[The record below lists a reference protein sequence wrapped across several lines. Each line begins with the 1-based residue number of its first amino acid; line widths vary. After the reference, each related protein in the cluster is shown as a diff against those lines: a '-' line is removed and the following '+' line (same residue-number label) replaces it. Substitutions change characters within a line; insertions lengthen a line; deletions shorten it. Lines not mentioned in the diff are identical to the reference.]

1 MKKSL
6 IALIGFALL
15 ILVVFLLIA
24 VVGCSKKPA
33 EKALQPGLYHCP
45 MHPSF
50 IADKP
55 GDCSICGMKLVP
67 MEKKAAAPPAR
78 PAPTKK
84 TLYRSS
90 MNPGEISDKPG
101 KDSMGMEMV
110 PFETETP
117 GAVAVGL
124 PGLAAVTISPEK
136 RKLMNLKLATAEM
149 KNLIRSLRTSAR
161 IVPDETRLFRVTA
174 KIDGY
179 IEKLFVNATG
189 QAVRRGQPLL
199 SIYSPDLV
207 ASQQE
212 FLSALA
218 IAKQLGQSPD
228 PLAAESGRGLLDA
241 ARRRL
246 KLWDI
251 SDAQIQR
258 LEKSGR
264 VEKALTLAAPSS
276 GYVSEKMVL
285 AGQKIMAGEMLM
297 VVADLSNV
305 WAEADLY
312 EADAAYVKVGMA
324 AELTLPFLPG
334 RSFKGRISFLN
345 PFLDAASRTLK
356 ARLEIANPDLLLKP
370 EMYGEITLTFDFG
383 QRLAIPESA
392 VMRTGERSYVF
403 VDDGAGSLTPMLVKT
418 GVQSGDDVEI
428 ISGLKNGDRVVAAAN
443 FLVDSESSL
452 KAALQAYTGEK

>member
-1 MKKSL
+1 M
-6 IALIGFALL
+6 FLL
-15 ILVVFLLIA
+15 AAFLLIA
-24 VVGCSKKPA
+24 VVACGKKTA
-33 EKALQPGLYHCP
+33 EKAGHPDLYHCP

-55 GDCSICGMKLVP
+55 GDCTICGMKLVP
-67 MEKKAAAPPAR
+67 MEKKTEAPPVKS
-78 PAPTKK
+78 APTKK

-90 MNPGEISDKPG
+90 MNHGEISDKPG

-110 PFETETP
+110 PFVSEAPAGEAA
-117 GAVAVGL
+117 GI
-124 PGLAAVTISPEK
+124 PGLAAVAISPENRK
-136 RKLMNLKLATAEM
+136 RMNLKLATAEM
-149 KNLIRSLRTSAR
+149 KNLSRRLRTSAR

-179 IEKLFVNATG
+179 VEKLFVNATG
-189 QAVRRGQPLL
+189 QAVRLGQPLL

-212 FLSALA
+212 FLSAQA
-218 IAKQLGQSPD
+218 MAKQMGQSPD

-251 SDAQIQR
+251 SDAQIAR

-264 VEKALTLAAPSS
+264 VEKFLALTAPAS
-276 GYVSEKMVL
+276 GNVSEKMVL
-285 AGQKIMAGEMLM
+285 AGQKIMAGETLM
-297 VVADLSNV
+297 VIADLSVV

-312 EADAAYVKVGMA
+312 AADADFVKTGMNA
-324 AELTLPFLPG
+324 DLTLPFLPE
-334 RSFKGRISFLN
+334 RTFKGRISFLN
-345 PFLDAASRTLK
+345 PFLDGMSRTLK
-356 ARLEIANPDLLLKP
+356 ARLEVANPDLLLKP
-370 EMYGEITLTFDFG
+370 EMYGEISLAYDLG
-383 QRLAIPESA
+383 ERLVVPDAA

-403 VDDGAGSLTPMLVKT
+403 VDDGAGSLTPVQVRT
-418 GVQSGDDVEI
+418 GIQNGDDLEI
-428 ISGLKNGDRVVAAAN
+428 LSGLKSGDRVVAAAN

-452 KAALQAYTGEK
+452 KAALQAYTGKK

>member
-1 MKKSL
+1 MKKSM
-6 IALIGFALL
+6 IRTSWILL
-15 ILVVFLLIA
+15 AVFLLITA
-24 VVGCSKKPA
+24 VACGKKAP
-33 EKALQPGLYHCP
+33 EKAEPQ
-45 MHPSF
+45 
-50 IADKP
+50 
-55 GDCSICGMKLVP
+55 
-67 MEKKAAAPPAR
+67 KKI
-78 PAPTKK
+78 
-84 TLYRSS
+84 LYRST
-90 MNPGEISDKPG
+90 MNPNEISDKPG

-110 PFETETP
+110 PFESAAPKAAPTKKTLYRSTMIPNEISDKPGKDSMGMEMVPFESETP
-117 GAVAVGL
+117 AAGAAGI
-124 PGLAAVTISPEK
+124 PGLAAVAISPENRK
-136 RKLMNLKLATAEM
+136 RMNMRLATAEM
-149 KNLIRSLRTSAR
+149 KNLSRQLRTSAR
-161 IVPDETRLFRVTA
+161 IVADETRLFRVTA

-179 IEKLFVNATG
+179 VEKLFVNATG
-189 QAVRRGQPLL
+189 QAVRRGKPLL

-218 IAKQLGQSPD
+218 MAKQMGQSPD

-251 SDAQIQR
+251 SDAQIER

-264 VEKALTLAAPSS
+264 VEKALTLAAPAS

-297 VVADLSNV
+297 VVADLSDV
-305 WAEADLY
+305 WAEADIY
-312 EADAAYVKVGMA
+312 ESDAAYVKVGMQA
-324 AELTLPFLPG
+324 DLTLPFLPG
-334 RSFKGRISFLN
+334 KTFKGRISFLN

-370 EMYGEITLTFDFG
+370 EMYGDITLTFDFG
-383 QRLAIPESA
+383 QRLAVPESA
-392 VMRTGERSYVF
+392 VMRTGERNYVF
-403 VDDGAGSLTPMLVKT
+403 VDDGAGSLIPVQVQI
-418 GVQSGDDVEI
+418 GIQSGDDLEI

-452 KAALQAYTGEK
+452 KAALQTFGDKK

>member
-1 MKKSL
+1 MKKTFIRIVL
-6 IALIGFALL
+6 LALVVLLL
-15 ILVVFLLIA
+15 IPVVA
-24 VVGCSKKPA
+24 CGKKQT
-33 EKALQPGLYHCP
+33 EKTAQPQLFHCP

-67 MEKKAAAPPAR
+67 MEKKTEAPLVKS
-78 PAPTKK
+78 APTKK

-110 PFETETP
+110 PFTSEIP
-117 GAVAVGL
+117 VAGAAGI
-124 PGLAAVTISPEK
+124 PGLASVAISPENRK
-136 RKLMNLKLATAEM
+136 RMNLKLATAEM
-149 KNLIRSLRTSAR
+149 KNLSRRLRTSAR

-179 IEKLFVNATG
+179 VEKLFVNATG
-189 QAVRRGQPLL
+189 QAVRLGQPLL

-218 IAKQLGQSPD
+218 MAKQMGQSPD
-228 PLAAESGRGLLDA
+228 PLAAESGRGLLEA
-241 ARRRL
+241 ARRRM

-251 SDAQIQR
+251 SDAQIER

-264 VEKALTLAAPSS
+264 IEKALTLAAPAS

-285 AGQKIMAGEMLM
+285 AGQKIMAGETLM
-297 VVADLSNV
+297 VVADLSVV

-312 EADAAYVKVGMA
+312 ASDADFVKTGMDA
-324 AELTLPFLPG
+324 DLTLPFLPG
-334 RSFKGRISFLN
+334 RTFKGRISFLN
-345 PFLDAASRTLK
+345 PFLDGMSRTLK
-356 ARLEIANPDLLLKP
+356 ARLEVANPDLLLKP
-370 EMYGEITLTFDFG
+370 EMYGEISLAYGLG
-383 QRLAIPESA
+383 QRLVVPDAA

-403 VDDGAGSLTPMLVKT
+403 VDDGADSLTPVLVQT
-418 GVQSGDDVEI
+418 GIQNGDDLEI
-428 ISGLKNGDRVVAAAN
+428 LSGLKSGDRVVAAAN

>member
-1 MKKSL
+1 MKKS
-6 IALIGFALL
+6 LIGFALL
-15 ILVVFLLIA
+15 ILAVFLLIA

-33 EKALQPGLYHCP
+33 EKALQPELYHCP

-55 GDCSICGMKLVP
+55 GDCAICGMKLVP

-110 PFETETP
+110 PFTNETP
-117 GAVAVGL
+117 AAGATGL
-124 PGLAAVTISPEK
+124 PGLAAVAISPENRK
-136 RKLMNLKLATAEM
+136 RMNLKLATAEI
-149 KNLIRSLRTSAR
+149 KNLSRRLRTSAR

-212 FLSALA
+212 FLSAL
-218 IAKQLGQSPD
+218 IMAKQMGQSPD
-228 PLAAESGRGLLDA
+228 PLAAESGRGMLDA

-264 VEKALTLAAPSS
+264 VEKVLTLAAPAS

-285 AGQKIMAGEMLM
+285 AGQKIMAGETLM
-297 VVADLSNV
+297 VVADLSVV
-305 WAEADLY
+305 WAEADIY
-312 EADAAYVKVGMA
+312 AADADFIKTGMDA
-324 AELTLPFLPG
+324 DLTLPFLPD
-334 RSFKGRISFLN
+334 RTFKGRIDFLN
-345 PFLDAASRTLK
+345 PFLDGMSRTLK
-356 ARLEIANPDLLLKP
+356 ARLEVANPDLLLKP
-370 EMYGEITLTFDFG
+370 EMYGEISLAYDLG
-383 QRLAIPESA
+383 ERLVIPDAA
-392 VMRTGERSYVF
+392 VMRSGERSYVF
-403 VDDGAGSLTPMLVKT
+403 VDDGAGSLTPVLVRT
-418 GVQSGDDVEI
+418 GIQSGDDLEI
-428 ISGLKNGDRVVAAAN
+428 LSGLKSGDRVVAAAN

-452 KAALQAYTGEK
+452 KAALQAYTDKK

>member
-1 MKKSL
+1 MKKS
-6 IALIGFALL
+6 LIGFALL
-15 ILVVFLLIA
+15 ILAVFLLIA

-55 GDCSICGMKLVP
+55 GDCAICGMKLVP

-110 PFETETP
+110 PFTNETP
-117 GAVAVGL
+117 AAGATGL
-124 PGLAAVTISPEK
+124 PGLAAVAISPENRK
-136 RKLMNLKLATAEM
+136 RMNLKLATAEI
-149 KNLIRSLRTSAR
+149 KNLSRRLRTSAR

-212 FLSALA
+212 FLSAL
-218 IAKQLGQSPD
+218 IMAKQMGQSPD
-228 PLAAESGRGLLDA
+228 PLTAESGRGMLDA

-264 VEKALTLAAPSS
+264 VEKVLTLAAPAS

-285 AGQKIMAGEMLM
+285 AGQKIMAGETLM
-297 VVADLSNV
+297 VIADLAVV
-305 WAEADLY
+305 WAEADIY
-312 EADAAYVKVGMA
+312 AADADFIKTGMDA
-324 AELTLPFLPG
+324 DLTLPFLPD
-334 RSFKGRISFLN
+334 RTFKGRIDFLN
-345 PFLDAASRTLK
+345 PFLDGMSRTLK
-356 ARLEIANPDLLLKP
+356 ARLEVANPDLLLKP
-370 EMYGEITLTFDFG
+370 EMYGEISLAYDLG
-383 QRLAIPESA
+383 ERLVIPDAA
-392 VMRTGERSYVF
+392 VMRSGERSYVF
-403 VDDGAGSLTPMLVKT
+403 VDDGAGSLTPVLVRT
-418 GVQSGDDVEI
+418 GIQSGDDLEI
-428 ISGLKNGDRVVAAAN
+428 LSGLKSGDRVVAAAN

-452 KAALQAYTGEK
+452 KAALQAYTDKK

>member
-6 IALIGFALL
+6 ILTIFILLAALL
-15 ILVVFLLIA
+15 LITA
-24 VVGCSKKPA
+24 TACSKKQA
-33 EKALQPGLYHCP
+33 EKADQPQLYNCP

-55 GDCSICGMKLVP
+55 GDCTICGMKLVP
-67 MEKKAAAPPAR
+67 MEKKSTAATAKPKAM
-78 PAPTKK
+78 KK
-84 TLYRSS
+84 TLYRST

-117 GAVAVGL
+117 GAEAAGL

-136 RKLMNLKLATAEM
+136 RKLMNLKLATAET

-179 IEKLFVNATG
+179 VEKLFVNATG

-199 SIYSPDLV
+199 SIYSPDLM

-212 FLSALA
+212 FLSALVMA
-218 IAKQLGQSPD
+218 EQMGQSPD
-228 PLAAESGRGLLDA
+228 PLAAESGRGLVDA

-258 LEKSGR
+258 LEKSR
-264 VEKALTLAAPSS
+264 IVEKALTLAAPSS

-285 AGQKIMAGEMLM
+285 AGQKIMAGETLM
-297 VVADLSNV
+297 VIADLSVV

-312 EADAAYVKVGMA
+312 AADADFIKTGMDA
-324 AELTLPFLPG
+324 DLTMPFLPG
-334 RSFKGRISFLN
+334 RTFTGRIGFLN
-345 PFLDAASRTLK
+345 PFLDGMSRTLK
-356 ARLEIANPDLLLKP
+356 ARLEVANPDLLLKP
-370 EMYGEITLTFDFG
+370 EMYGEISLTFNLG
-383 QRLAIPESA
+383 TRLVVPDAA
-392 VMRTGERSYVF
+392 VMRTGERNYVF
-403 VDDGAGSLTPMLVKT
+403 VDDGAGSLIPLLVKT

-452 KAALQAYTGEK
+452 KAALQAYTAEK

>member
-6 IALIGFALL
+6 IRNAWILL
-15 ILVVFLLIA
+15 AVFLLITA
-24 VVGCSKKPA
+24 VACGKKEG
-33 EKALQPGLYHCP
+33 EKLAQPQQYHCP

-50 IADKP
+50 ISDKP
-55 GDCSICGMKLVP
+55 GDCAICGMKLVP
-67 MEKKAAAPPAR
+67 MENKVEAPTAKS
-78 PAPTKK
+78 APTKK
-84 TLYRSS
+84 TLYRST
-90 MNPGEISDKPG
+90 MMPNEISDKPG

-110 PFETETP
+110 PFTNEAPSATT
-117 GAVAVGL
+117 AGL
-124 PGLAAVTISPEK
+124 PGLASVAISPENRK
-136 RKLMNLKLATAEM
+136 RMNLKLATAEM
-149 KNLIRSLRTSAR
+149 KNLSRRLRTSAR
-161 IVPDETRLFRVTA
+161 IVTDETRLFRVTA

-179 IEKLFVNATG
+179 VEKLFVNATG

-218 IAKQLGQSPD
+218 MAKQMGQSPD

-251 SDAQIQR
+251 SDAQIER

-264 VEKALTLAAPSS
+264 IEKALTLAAPAG

-285 AGQKIMAGEMLM
+285 PGQKIMAGETLM
-297 VVADLSNV
+297 VIADLSVV

-312 EADAAYVKVGMA
+312 AADADFVKTGMEAD
-324 AELTLPFLPG
+324 LTLPFLPE
-334 RSFKGRISFLN
+334 RAFKGRISFLN
-345 PFLDAASRTLK
+345 PFLDSMSRTLK
-356 ARLEIANPDLLLKP
+356 ARLEVPNPGLLLKP
-370 EMYGEITLTFDFG
+370 EMYGEISLAFDLG
-383 QRLAIPESA
+383 RRLVVPDTA
-392 VMRTGERSYVF
+392 VMRSGERNYVF
-403 VDDGAGSLTPMLVKT
+403 VDDGAGNLTPVLVQT
-418 GVQSGDDVEI
+418 GIQSGDDLEI
-428 ISGLKNGDRVVAAAN
+428 LSGVKNGDRVVAAAN

-452 KAALQAYTGEK
+452 KAALQAYAGEK

>member
-6 IALIGFALL
+6 IRTIWILLAVLLL
-15 ILVVFLLIA
+15 ITA
-24 VVGCSKKPA
+24 VACGRKAS
-33 EKALQPGLYHCP
+33 EKAAQPQQYHCP

-55 GDCSICGMKLVP
+55 GDCAICGMKLVP
-67 MEKKAAAPPAR
+67 MEKKAAAP
-78 PAPTKK
+78 TKK
-84 TLYRSS
+84 TLYRST
-90 MNPGEISDKPG
+90 MNPNEISDKPG

-110 PFETETP
+110 PFASETP
-117 GAVAVGL
+117 GAGAAGIT
-124 PGLAAVTISPEK
+124 GLASVAISPENRK
-136 RKLMNLKLATAEM
+136 RMNLKLATAEM
-149 KNLIRSLRTSAR
+149 KNLSRSLRTSAR
-161 IVPDETRLFRVTA
+161 IVADETRLFRVTA

-179 IEKLFVNATG
+179 VEKLFVNATG
-189 QAVRRGQPLL
+189 QRVRRGQPLL

-218 IAKQLGQSPD
+218 VAKQMGQSPD

-251 SDAQIQR
+251 SDAQIER

-264 VEKALTLAAPSS
+264 VEKALTLAAPAG

-297 VVADLSNV
+297 VVVDLSDV

-312 EADAAYVKVGMA
+312 ESDAAYVKVGMKA
-324 AELTLPFLPG
+324 DLTLPFLPG
-334 RSFKGRISFLN
+334 RSFPGRISFLN

-356 ARLEIANPDLLLKP
+356 ARLEVANPDLLLKP
-370 EMYGEITLTFDFG
+370 EMYGDITLTLDFG
-383 QRLAIPESA
+383 EKLAIPESA
-392 VMRTGERSYVF
+392 VMRTGERNYVF
-403 VDDGAGSLTPMLVKT
+403 VDDGAGNLAPVQIQI
-418 GVQSGDDVEI
+418 GIQSGDDLEV
-428 ISGLKNGDRVVAAAN
+428 ISGLKRGDRVVAAAN

-452 KAALQAYTGEK
+452 KAALQAFGEKK

>member
-1 MKKSL
+1 MKKSK
-6 IALIGFALL
+6 IGTVLFLL
-15 ILVVFLLIA
+15 AAFLLITA
-24 VVGCSKKPA
+24 AACSKKPA
-33 EKALQPGLYHCP
+33 EKAALQKKILYHSTMIP
-45 MHPSF
+45 
-50 IADKP
+50 
-55 GDCSICGMKLVP
+55 
-67 MEKKAAAPPAR
+67 
-78 PAPTKK
+78 
-84 TLYRSS
+84 
-90 MNPGEISDKPG
+90 NEISDKPG

-110 PFETETP
+110 PFESQAPAT
-117 GAVAVGL
+117 GAAGL
-124 PGLAAVTISPEK
+124 PGLASVAISPENRK
-136 RKLMNLKLATAEM
+136 RMNLQLATAEM
-149 KNLIRSLRTSAR
+149 KNLSRQLRTSAR
-161 IVPDETRLFRVTA
+161 IVADETRLFRVTA

-179 IEKLFVNATG
+179 VEKLFVNATG
-189 QAVRRGQPLL
+189 QAVRRGKPLL

-218 IAKQLGQSPD
+218 MAKQMGQSPD

-251 SDAQIQR
+251 SDAQIER

-264 VEKALTLAAPSS
+264 VEKALTLAAPAS

-297 VVADLSNV
+297 VVADLSDV
-305 WAEADLY
+305 WAEADIY
-312 EADAAYVKVGMA
+312 ESDAAYVKVGMQA
-324 AELTLPFLPG
+324 DLTLPFLPG
-334 RSFKGRISFLN
+334 KTFKGRISFLN

-370 EMYGEITLTFDFG
+370 EMYGDITLTFDFG
-383 QRLAIPESA
+383 QRLAVPESA
-392 VMRTGERSYVF
+392 VMRTGERNYVF
-403 VDDGAGSLTPMLVKT
+403 VDDGAGSLIPVQVQI
-418 GVQSGDDVEI
+418 GIQSGDDLEI

-452 KAALQAYTGEK
+452 KAALQTFGDKK

>member
-6 IALIGFALL
+6 IRTIWILL
-15 ILVVFLLIA
+15 AAFLLITA
-24 VVGCSKKPA
+24 TACGKKA
-33 EKALQPGLYHCP
+33 MEKAAQPQQYHCP

-50 IADKP
+50 ISDKP
-55 GDCSICGMKLVP
+55 GDCAICGMKLVP
-67 MEKKAAAPPAR
+67 MEKKAETPPAK
-78 PAPTKK
+78 PAPAKK
-84 TLYRSS
+84 NLYRST
-90 MNPGEISDKPG
+90 MMPNEISDKPG

-110 PFETETP
+110 PFESEAP
-117 GAVAVGL
+117 VAGTAGI
-124 PGLAAVTISPEK
+124 PGLAAVAISPEK
-136 RKLMNLKLATAEM
+136 RKLMNLQLATVEV
-149 KNLIRSLRTSAR
+149 KNLSRRLRTSAR
-161 IVPDETRLFRVTA
+161 IVADETRLFRVTA

-179 IEKLFVNATG
+179 VEKLFVNASG
-189 QAVRRGQPLL
+189 QAVHRGQPLL

-218 IAKQLGQSPD
+218 MAKQMGQSPD

-251 SDAQIQR
+251 SDAQVER

-264 VEKALTLAAPSS
+264 VEKALILAAPAG

-285 AGQKIMAGEMLM
+285 AGQKIMAGEILM
-297 VVADLSNV
+297 VVTDLSDV

-312 EADAAYVKVGMA
+312 ESDAAYVKLGMA

-334 RSFKGRISFLN
+334 KSFPGRISFLN
-345 PFLDAASRTLK
+345 PFLDAASRTLT

-370 EMYGEITLTFDFG
+370 EMYGDITLTIDLG
-383 QRLAIPESA
+383 ERLAVPESA
-392 VMRTGERSYVF
+392 VMRTGERNYVF
-403 VDDGAGSLTPMLVKT
+403 VDDGAGSLTPVQVQT
-418 GVQSGDDVEI
+418 GIQSGNDMEI
-428 ISGLKNGDRVVAAAN
+428 LSGLKRGDRVVAAAN

>member
-6 IALIGFALL
+6 IRNAWILL
-15 ILVVFLLIA
+15 AVFLLITA
-24 VVGCSKKPA
+24 VACGKKAP
-33 EKALQPGLYHCP
+33 EKAEPQ
-45 MHPSF
+45 
-50 IADKP
+50 
-55 GDCSICGMKLVP
+55 
-67 MEKKAAAPPAR
+67 KKI
-78 PAPTKK
+78 
-84 TLYRSS
+84 LYRST
-90 MNPGEISDKPG
+90 MNPNEISDKPG

-110 PFETETP
+110 PFESAAPKAAPTKKTLYRSTMIPNEISDKP
-117 GAVAVGL
+117 GKDSMGMEMVAFESVTTAAGAAGL
-124 PGLAAVTISPEK
+124 PGLAAVAISPENRK
-136 RKLMNLKLATAEM
+136 RMNLKLATAEM
-149 KNLIRSLRTSAR
+149 KNLSRSLRTSAR
-161 IVPDETRLFRVTA
+161 IVADETRLFRVTA

-179 IEKLFVNATG
+179 VEKLFVNATG

-218 IAKQLGQSPD
+218 MAKQMGQSSD
-228 PLAAESGRGLLDA
+228 PLVAENARGLLNA

-258 LEKSGR
+258 LEKSAR
-264 VEKALTLAAPSS
+264 VEKALTLASPAS

-297 VVADLSNV
+297 VISDLSDV

-312 EADAAYVKVGMA
+312 ESDAAYVKVGMKA
-324 AELTLPFLPG
+324 ALTLPFLPG
-334 RSFKGRISFLN
+334 KSFPGRISFLN

-370 EMYGEITLTFDFG
+370 EMYGDITLTFDFG
-383 QRLAIPESA
+383 QRLAVPESA
-392 VMRTGERSYVF
+392 VMRTGERNYVF
-403 VDDGAGSLTPMLVKT
+403 VDDGAGNLTPVLVQI
-418 GVQSGDDVEI
+418 GIQSGDDLEV
-428 ISGLKNGDRVVAAAN
+428 ISWLNRGDRVVAAAN

-452 KAALQAYTGEK
+452 KAALQAFGEKK

>member
-1 MKKSL
+1 ML
-6 IALIGFALL
+6 A
-15 ILVVFLLIA
+15 VFLLITA
-24 VVGCSKKPA
+24 VACGRKAV
-33 EKALQPGLYHCP
+33 EKAAQPQQYHCP

-55 GDCSICGMKLVP
+55 GDCAICGMKLVP
-67 MEKKAAAPPAR
+67 MEKKAEAAPAK

-84 TLYRSS
+84 TLYRST
-90 MNPGEISDKPG
+90 MMPNEISDKPG
-101 KDSMGMEMV
+101 KDSMGMEMI
-110 PFETETP
+110 PFTSEAPSAEK
-117 GAVAVGL
+117 AGL
-124 PGLAAVTISPEK
+124 PGLAAVAISPENRK
-136 RKLMNLKLATAEM
+136 RMNLKLATAEM
-149 KNLIRSLRTSAR
+149 KNLSRQLRTSAR

-218 IAKQLGQSPD
+218 MAKQLGQSPD

-297 VVADLSNV
+297 VVADLSVV

-312 EADAAYVKVGMA
+312 AADADFIKTGMDA
-324 AELTLPFLPG
+324 DLTMPFLPG
-334 RSFKGRISFLN
+334 RTFKGRIGFLN
-345 PFLDAASRTLK
+345 PFLDGMSRTLK
-356 ARLEIANPDLLLKP
+356 ARLEVANPDLLLKP
-370 EMYGEITLTFDFG
+370 EMYGEISLTFNLG
-383 QRLAIPESA
+383 ERLIVPDAA
-392 VMRTGERSYVF
+392 VMRSGERNYVF
-403 VDDGAGSLTPMLVKT
+403 VDNGAGSLTPMLVKT

-452 KAALQAYTGEK
+452 KAALQAYTSEK

>member
-1 MKKSL
+1 MKRSSIRTVWIL
-6 IALIGFALL
+6 LAVLLL
-15 ILVVFLLIA
+15 ITA
-24 VVGCSKKPA
+24 VTCGKKPT
-33 EKALQPGLYHCP
+33 EKSAQTQIYHCP

-50 IADKP
+50 VSDKP
-55 GDCSICGMKLVP
+55 GDCAICGMKLVP
-67 MEKKAAAPPAR
+67 MEKKAEAAPAQ
-78 PAPTKK
+78 PAPAKK
-84 TLYRSS
+84 ILYRST
-90 MNPGEISDKPG
+90 MMPNEISDKPG

-110 PFETETP
+110 PFETDTP
-117 GAVAVGL
+117 EAGKTGL
-124 PGLAAVTISPEK
+124 PGLAAVAISPEK

-149 KNLIRSLRTSAR
+149 KNLTRSLRTSAR

-179 IEKLFVNATG
+179 VERLFVNATG

-199 SIYSPDLV
+199 SIYSPDLL

-218 IAKQLGQSPD
+218 MAKQMAESPD
-228 PLAAESGRGLLDA
+228 PLAAENGRGLLDA

-264 VEKALTLAAPSS
+264 IEKALTLAAPAG

-285 AGQKIMAGEMLM
+285 AGQKIMAGETLM
-297 VVADLSNV
+297 VIADLSVV

-312 EADAAYVKVGMA
+312 AADAEFAKTGMEAD
-324 AELTLPFLPG
+324 LTLPFLPD
-334 RSFKGRISFLN
+334 RTFNGRISFLN
-345 PFLDAASRTLK
+345 PFLDGMSRTLK
-356 ARLEIANPDLLLKP
+356 ARLEVANPDLLLKP
-370 EMYGEITLTFDFG
+370 EMYGEISLAFALG
-383 QRLAIPESA
+383 ERLVVPEAA
-392 VMRTGERSYVF
+392 VMSSGERSYVF
-403 VDDGAGSLTPMLVKT
+403 VDDGAGRLTPVLVKT
-418 GVQSGDDVEI
+418 GIRSGDDLEI
-428 ISGLKNGDRVVAAAN
+428 ISGLKSGDRVVAAAN

>member
-6 IALIGFALL
+6 KRPIWILL
-15 ILVVFLLIA
+15 AVFLLIA
-24 VVGCSKKPA
+24 AVACGRKVA
-33 EKALQPGLYHCP
+33 EKATSPQQYHCP

-50 IADKP
+50 ISDKP
-55 GDCSICGMKLVP
+55 GDCPICGMKLVP
-67 MEKKAAAPPAR
+67 LEKEAEIPPVKSAPA
-78 PAPTKK
+78 KK
-84 TLYRSS
+84 VLYHST
-90 MNPGEISDKPG
+90 MMPNEISDKPG

-110 PFETETP
+110 PFETEAP
-117 GAVAVGL
+117 GAGAAGL
-124 PGLAAVTISPEK
+124 PGLASVTVSPEK

-149 KNLIRSLRTSAR
+149 KNLTRSLRTSAR

-179 IEKLFVNATG
+179 VEKLFVNATG

-199 SIYSPDLV
+199 SVYSPDLV

-218 IAKQLGQSPD
+218 MAKQMGQSSD
-228 PLAAESGRGLLDA
+228 PLATENGRGLVDA

-251 SDAQIQR
+251 SDIQVQR

-264 VEKALTLAAPSS
+264 IEKALTLAAPAG

-285 AGQKIMAGEMLM
+285 AGQRIMAGETLM
-297 VVADLSNV
+297 VIADLSVV

-312 EADAAYVKVGMA
+312 AADADFAKTGMEAD
-324 AELTLPFLPG
+324 LTLPFLPD
-334 RSFKGRISFLN
+334 RTFKGRINFLN
-345 PFLDAASRTLK
+345 PFLDGMSRTLK
-356 ARLEIANPDLLLKP
+356 ARLEVPNPDLLLKP
-370 EMYGEITLTFDFG
+370 EMYGEISLAFDLG
-383 QRLAIPESA
+383 QRLVIPEAA
-392 VMRTGERSYVF
+392 VMRSGERSYVF
-403 VDDGAGSLTPMLVKT
+403 VDDGAGNLTPVLVKT
-418 GVQSGDDVEI
+418 GIRSGDDLEI
-428 ISGLKNGDRVVAAAN
+428 LSGLKNGDRVVAAAN

-452 KAALQAYTGEK
+452 KAALQAFGDKK

>member
-6 IALIGFALL
+6 IRPAWIVLAA
-15 ILVVFLLIA
+15 FLLISA
-24 VVGCSKKPA
+24 VACGKKPE
-33 EKALQPGLYHCP
+33 EKA
-45 MHPSF
+45 
-50 IADKP
+50 
-55 GDCSICGMKLVP
+55 
-67 MEKKAAAPPAR
+67 APQ
-78 PAPTKK
+78 KK
-84 TLYRSS
+84 TLYRST
-90 MNPGEISDKPG
+90 MMPNEISDKPG

-110 PFETETP
+110 PFESEAP
-117 GAVAVGL
+117 ASGSAGL
-124 PGLAAVTISPEK
+124 PGLATVAISPEN

-149 KNLIRSLRTSAR
+149 KNLSRQLRTSAR
-161 IVPDETRLFRVTA
+161 IVADETRLFRVTT

-179 IEKLFVNATG
+179 VEKLFVNATG

-199 SIYSPDLV
+199 SIYSPELV

-218 IAKQLGQSPD
+218 MAGQMAESPD
-228 PLAAESGRGLLDA
+228 PLAAENGRGLLDA

-251 SDAQIQR
+251 SDAQIER

-264 VEKALTLAAPSS
+264 VEKALTLAAPAS

-297 VVADLSNV
+297 VVADLSDV

-312 EADAAYVKVGMA
+312 EADAAYVKVGMEA
-324 AELTLPFLPG
+324 DLTLPFLPG
-334 RSFKGRISFLN
+334 KSFKGRISFLN

-370 EMYGEITLTFDFG
+370 EMYGDITLTLDFG
-383 QRLAIPESA
+383 QRLAVPESA
-392 VMRTGERSYVF
+392 VMRTGERNYVF
-403 VDDGAGSLTPMLVKT
+403 VDDGTGGLVPVQVQI
-418 GVQSGDDVEI
+418 GIQSGDDLEI

-452 KAALQAYTGEK
+452 KAALQAFGDKK

>member
-6 IALIGFALL
+6 IGIVFFLL
-15 ILVVFLLIA
+15 AAFLLITVA
-24 VVGCSKKPA
+24 ACGKKPA
-33 EKALQPGLYHCP
+33 EKAVQSELYHCP

-50 IADKP
+50 ISDKP
-55 GDCSICGMKLVP
+55 GDCAICGMKLVP
-67 MEKKAAAPPAR
+67 MEKKAEAPA
-78 PAPTKK
+78 KK
-84 TLYRSS
+84 TLYRST
-90 MNPGEISDKPG
+90 MNPNEISDKPG

-110 PFETETP
+110 AFESVTP
-117 GAVAVGL
+117 AAGAAGL
-124 PGLAAVTISPEK
+124 PGLAAVAISPENRK
-136 RKLMNLKLATAEM
+136 RMNLKLATAEM
-149 KNLIRSLRTSAR
+149 KNLSRSLRTSAR
-161 IVPDETRLFRVTA
+161 IVADETRLFRVTA

-179 IEKLFVNATG
+179 VEKLFVNATG

-218 IAKQLGQSPD
+218 MAKQMGQSSD
-228 PLAAESGRGLLDA
+228 PLVAENARGLLNA

-258 LEKSGR
+258 LEKSAR
-264 VEKALTLAAPSS
+264 VEKALTLASPAS

-297 VVADLSNV
+297 VISDLSDV

-312 EADAAYVKVGMA
+312 ESDAAYVKVGMKA
-324 AELTLPFLPG
+324 ALTLPFLPG
-334 RSFKGRISFLN
+334 KSFPGRISFLN

-370 EMYGEITLTFDFG
+370 EMYGDITLTFDFG
-383 QRLAIPESA
+383 QRLAVPESA
-392 VMRTGERSYVF
+392 VMRTGERNYVF
-403 VDDGAGSLTPMLVKT
+403 VDDGAGNLTPVLVQI
-418 GVQSGDDVEI
+418 GIQSGDDLEV
-428 ISGLKNGDRVVAAAN
+428 ISGLNRGDRVVAAAN

-452 KAALQAYTGEK
+452 KAALQAFGEKK

>member
-1 MKKSL
+1 MKRSL
-6 IALIGFALL
+6 IRAVWILL
-15 ILVVFLLIA
+15 AVFLLITA
-24 VVGCSKKPA
+24 VACGKKA
-33 EKALQPGLYHCP
+33 TEKSAQPQQYHCP

-50 IADKP
+50 ISDKP
-55 GDCSICGMKLVP
+55 GDCAICGMKLVP
-67 MEKKAAAPPAR
+67 MEKEASAPTVK

-84 TLYRSS
+84 TLYRST
-90 MNPGEISDKPG
+90 MNPGEISDRPG

-110 PFETETP
+110 PFEAETAGT
-117 GAVAVGL
+117 GASTV
-124 PGLAAVTISPEK
+124 PGLAAVAISPEK
-136 RKLMNLKLATAEM
+136 RKLMNLRLATAET
-149 KNLIRSLRTSAR
+149 KHLTRRLRTSAR
-161 IVPDETRLFRVTA
+161 IVADETRLFRVTT

-179 IEKLFVNATG
+179 VEKLFVNATG

-199 SIYSPDLV
+199 AIYSPDLV

-218 IAKQLGQSPD
+218 MAKQMGQSPD
-228 PLAAESGRGLLDA
+228 PLFAENARGLLDA

-251 SDAQIQR
+251 SDAQIER

-264 VEKALTLAAPSS
+264 IEKALTLAAPAS

-285 AGQKIMAGEMLM
+285 PGQKIMAGEMLM
-297 VVADLSNV
+297 VVADLSDV

-312 EADAAYVKVGMA
+312 ESDAAYVKVGMEA
-324 AELTLPFLPG
+324 DLTLPFLPG
-334 RSFKGRISFLN
+334 KTFQGRISFLN

-370 EMYGEITLTFDFG
+370 EMYGDITLALDFG
-383 QRLAIPESA
+383 ERLAIPASA
-392 VMRTGERSYVF
+392 VMRTGERNYVF
-403 VDDGAGSLTPMLVKT
+403 VDDGAGSLIPVQVRI
-418 GVQSGDDVEI
+418 GIQSGDDLEI
-428 ISGLKNGDRVVAAAN
+428 ISGLKDGDRVVSAAN

-452 KAALQAYTGEK
+452 KAALQAFGEKK

>member
-6 IALIGFALL
+6 ILTIFILLAALL
-15 ILVVFLLIA
+15 LITA
-24 VVGCSKKPA
+24 TACSKKQA
-33 EKALQPGLYHCP
+33 EKADQPQLYNCP

-55 GDCSICGMKLVP
+55 GDCAICGMKLVP
-67 MEKKAAAPPAR
+67 MEKKSTAATTKPKAM
-78 PAPTKK
+78 KK
-84 TLYRSS
+84 TLYRST

-117 GAVAVGL
+117 GAEAAGL
-124 PGLAAVTISPEK
+124 PGLASVTISPEK

-179 IEKLFVNATG
+179 VEKLFVNATG

-199 SIYSPDLV
+199 SIYSPDLM

-218 IAKQLGQSPD
+218 MAKQMGQSPD
-228 PLAAESGRGLLDA
+228 PLAAESGRGLVDA

-258 LEKSGR
+258 LEKSR
-264 VEKALTLAAPSS
+264 IVEKALTLAAPSS

-285 AGQKIMAGEMLM
+285 AGQKIMAGETLM
-297 VVADLSNV
+297 VIADLSVV

-312 EADAAYVKVGMA
+312 AADADFIKTGMDA
-324 AELTLPFLPG
+324 DLTMPFLPG
-334 RSFKGRISFLN
+334 RTFKGRIGFLN
-345 PFLDAASRTLK
+345 PFLDAMSRTLK
-356 ARLEIANPDLLLKP
+356 ARLEVANPNLLLKP
-370 EMYGEITLTFDFG
+370 EMYGEISLTFNLG
-383 QRLAIPESA
+383 KRLIVPDAA
-392 VMRTGERSYVF
+392 VMRTGERNYVF
-403 VDDGAGSLTPMLVKT
+403 VDDGAGNLVPMLVKT

>member
-6 IALIGFALL
+6 IRIVLLTLVVLLL
-15 ILVVFLLIA
+15 IPVIA
-24 VVGCSKKPA
+24 CGKKQT
-33 EKALQPGLYHCP
+33 EKTEQSQLYNCP

-55 GDCSICGMKLVP
+55 GDCAICGMKLVP

-78 PAPTKK
+78 PAPTNKI
-84 TLYRSS
+84 LYRST

-110 PFETETP
+110 PFESESP
-117 GAVAVGL
+117 AAGAVGL
-124 PGLAAVTISPEK
+124 PGLAAVAISPEK
-136 RKLMNLKLATAEM
+136 RKLMNMKLVTAEM
-149 KNLIRSLRTSAR
+149 KNLSRQLRTSAR
-161 IVPDETRLFRVTA
+161 IVPDETRLFRVTT

-179 IEKLFVNATG
+179 VEKLFVNATG
-189 QAVRRGQPLL
+189 QPVRRGQPLL
-199 SIYSPDLV
+199 SIYSPELV

-218 IAKQLGQSPD
+218 MAKQLGQSPD
-228 PLAAESGRGLLDA
+228 PLVADNGRGLLDA

-251 SDAQIQR
+251 SDAQIER

-264 VEKALTLAAPSS
+264 VEKALTLASPAG

-285 AGQKIMAGEMLM
+285 AGQKIMAGETLM
-297 VVADLSNV
+297 VVADLSVV

-312 EADAAYVKVGMA
+312 AADADFVKPGMDA
-324 AELTLPFLPG
+324 DLALPFLPD
-334 RSFKGRISFLN
+334 RTFKGRISFLN
-345 PFLDAASRTLK
+345 PFLDGMSRTLK
-356 ARLEIANPDLLLKP
+356 ARLEIANPGLLLKP
-370 EMYGEITLTFDFG
+370 EMYGEISLAFDLG
-383 QRLAIPESA
+383 PRLVVPDSA
-392 VMRTGERSYVF
+392 VMHSGERSYVF
-403 VDDGAGSLTPMLVKT
+403 VDDGAGNLTPVLVRT
-418 GVQSGDDVEI
+418 GIQSGDDLEI
-428 ISGLKNGDRVVAAAN
+428 LSGLKSGDRVVAAAN

-452 KAALQAYTGEK
+452 KAALQAYTGE

>member
-6 IALIGFALL
+6 ILTIFILLAALL
-15 ILVVFLLIA
+15 LITA
-24 VVGCSKKPA
+24 TACSKKQA
-33 EKALQPGLYHCP
+33 EKADQPQLYNCP

-55 GDCSICGMKLVP
+55 GDCTICGMKLVP
-67 MEKKAAAPPAR
+67 MEKKSTAATSKPKAM
-78 PAPTKK
+78 KK
-84 TLYRSS
+84 TLYRST

-117 GAVAVGL
+117 GAEAAGL

-179 IEKLFVNATG
+179 VEKLFVNATG

-199 SIYSPDLV
+199 SIYSPDLM

-212 FLSALA
+212 FLSALVMA
-218 IAKQLGQSPD
+218 EQMGQSPD
-228 PLAAESGRGLLDA
+228 PLTAESGRGLVDA

-258 LEKSGR
+258 LEKSR
-264 VEKALTLAAPSS
+264 IVEKALTLAAPSS

-285 AGQKIMAGEMLM
+285 AGQKIMAGETLM
-297 VVADLSNV
+297 VIADLSVV

-312 EADAAYVKVGMA
+312 AADADFIKTGMDA
-324 AELTLPFLPG
+324 DLTMPFLPG
-334 RSFKGRISFLN
+334 RTFTGRIGFLN
-345 PFLDAASRTLK
+345 PFLDGMSRTLK
-356 ARLEIANPDLLLKP
+356 ARLEVANPDLLLKP
-370 EMYGEITLTFDFG
+370 EMYGEISLTFNLG
-383 QRLAIPESA
+383 TRLVVPDAA
-392 VMRTGERSYVF
+392 VMRTGERNYVF
-403 VDDGAGSLTPMLVKT
+403 VDDGAGSLIPLLVKT

-452 KAALQAYTGEK
+452 KAALQAYTAEK